1 MQSAIHEGYEYQ
13 DYFTVSIILQ
23 LMLRQTDAEIII
35 DRKDFSGDKFD
46 DLKVKTPNGTTEFQ
60 IKYSDDESSHKLT
73 KNDFANG
80 NGHDIALCDLF
91 ASWKTRKE
99 SENDTQIKLCLAWNR
114 PTDDDPITEFLKPIQ
129 EQTLPFSIA
138 AYSFDGEVFW
148 PVENLPPKTW
158 RKFNLAIKSGLIA
171 REDFLSFCNEFTIIL
186 EMPKASLDLKNPGGI
201 ENVIIRQVEKL
212 GVGIYPND
220 GLNAE
225 DVIYKLATEVKHS
238 RAMGNRLYTNTLMGR
253 LGFIMDYGKFDQR
266 FPVDSAHKVILD
278 DEIERLHGTIRDSKR
293 VIITGNPG
301 SGKSWLV
308 DEYIDKLEN
317 GDSKV
322 IHYNCFQSL
331 QDTNSL
337 ERIRVTSLYGNL
349 VSQIVE
355 QCPELVE
362 HKNTILGADKA
373 ELENLLRLI
382 EEEFYLVVDGLDHIS
397 REYDLHKDLISRSET
412 EIISELLGIHFP
424 DNCYVIIA
432 SQPIDVLDKFKDN
445 NYCVFEIEPW
455 GIKQAKSLMTTF
467 QITDDIIKDDDSS
480 LISEYLFKKSQGN
493 ALYLGYIL
501 RQLRNSNV
509 NKELI
514 DEIPDYDISLSEYY
528 SYLYKK
534 VHNNRTVNALCGAD
548 FYLSLDDLMEI
559 TGDGEFVECDISVLQ
574 PLLIENILSGGFSI
588 YHESFRRFVLSS
600 LKDKKVDLERNVYGI
615 LADWLQEKPFF
626 EFDKSFY
633 YLTELLY
640 KVKRDDEN
648 TALIEK
654 EFVLKSVS
662 EGYSRKRIRM
672 NLNCIIRSAG
682 RTRNLVALVTAGE
695 LLAMLDDMNEFES
708 TGEEYFQAICDIK
721 GAFKLNQLMQIDG
734 KPTFDKNIGQLAC
747 YISSKAGI
755 TPWWELYLDTDAK
768 QYKIE
773 DFKYYFRYYL
783 DEQGVGIIPKLMEGI
798 EKENVSI
805 RNQCIEIAYDEL
817 QDYIEFDEI
826 ASIAEEQQLI
836 HWKSYLSYIETGY
849 YLKNDVSFEAAIDN
863 WEKIKKMKMPGE
875 EDIGIFKELFSQVY
889 YLAEQGDRKTIEVVF
904 ADCKNI
910 NWFYNWIIYSIKM
923 AELCAHTAQMDS
935 KSICESAITNLE
947 LLLQDTEVFKGK
959 PRTCD
964 LYFLQNELTRSY
976 ERAVELINKNGTVED
991 LEKALGILERLDDET
1006 GTSLDHSMGGP
1017 LTDAE
1022 FLRLISCFL
1031 TIDNYGIVKPYLL
1044 RTQEKIERNEVY
1056 DCIAAAK
1063 LRFVSLISK
1072 YNQAEA
1078 LEYFDLCTRYL
1089 VAYGFHKDIILKQIM
1104 DSYNIF
1110 FESVAGNPE
1119 EERDIITK
1127 MTIALWNHTDGRE
1140 TKHFLNHWFDELLG
1154 TDSSYALAFLSG
1166 LQIKNGKSWVVECML
1181 CSAIEKYCNDSS
1193 YLDIVIGL
1201 IESLP
1206 NDTSSR
1212 IIDAATSVFRILE
1225 RRFEETSN
1233 DEKLLIKWRMNELV
1247 INIVSRFNILDSPWP
1262 DNDSW
1267 KDESIKEF
1275 LLTVESAGFDVSQ
1288 YIEYFH
1294 IKKSDDMD
1302 NNDGKK
1308 TVDVFEDNQT
1318 HFEASTPEDAKKWFE
1333 THNLIERD
1341 IQDICEFLK
1350 NYQND
1355 KDTLLDILRFIIT
1368 RIGGWRYSK
1377 KCKDIVLQ
1385 IIGQLELDNREMSE
1399 MHMLM
1404 YLYSY
1409 EWGSSLIDKDE
1420 FVNSIRLSLDVARD
1434 TFYGELPEVI
1444 ISHSGRITKG
1454 LLDALF
1460 AIDFEKDSI
1469 ITIWRNAFDIMKLR
1483 FPNLDQYPIDNVWE
1497 ETDELLG
1504 LRNCML
1510 MRFIDGGKE
1519 SFLAAYA
1526 YLANAAEEENYSKF
1540 TESIVFC
1547 LEHYEQ
1553 YNLVTQIAIADLV
1566 RCYGYR
1572 LKDLNID
1579 RMINAI
1585 NAVYP
1590 TGNLLLDVVFS
1601 EFTIYKSF
1609 LFKYPDKHVPDYM
1622 EQEDVEFYLAE
1633 QLYDLGKE
1641 KTREG
1646 NDEYAKNSVYRDPI
1660 MQVVDT
1666 CGINYVELYE
1676 ELHASRKLNDKI
1688 QDFVGGS
1695 SKVPEKNTVYKSY
1708 VIQYALHTI
1717 IEKAF
1722 LDRKPELIPQ
1732 NLLRLMPDYQGMYR
1746 LFKCREMQPA
1756 NHLYDKNN
1764 SCEPL
1769 LKNNE
1774 DEYILIGCSETKKH
1788 IDYKQASFVFA
1799 YQGIVVGGEE
1809 DEEHQI
1815 PFRQYLATAV
1825 EKGEIYT
1832 ISDNS
1837 ESLIDFIRTLD
1848 RELEDEDYLWPGM
1861 PVSKLLNVHIEF
1873 DFLHGR
1879 YIAVNQEND
1888 IVFIMKK
1895 WSSSYKDDSEYP
1907 GNAIPLYSGTE
1918 LYIKKEYI
1926 GTLEQRFGTLM
1937 MKTCVQSYTQ
1947 TY

>member
-1 MQSAIHEGYEYQ
+1 MQSSIHEGYEYQ

-23 LMLRQTDAEIII
+23 LMIHQIDSELII

-46 DLKVKTPNGTTEFQ
+46 DLKVKTPNGNTEFQ

-73 KNDFANG
+73 KDDFANG
-80 NGHDIALCDLF
+80 NGHDVALCDLF
-91 ASWKTRKE
+91 TSWKMRKE
-99 SENDTQIKLCLAWNR
+99 YENDAQIKLCLAWNR
-114 PTDDDPITEFLKPIQ
+114 PTDDDPIAEFLKPIQ
-129 EQTLPFSIA
+129 EQTLPFPVA

-148 PVENLPPKTW
+148 PIEKLPPQNW
-158 RKFNLAIKSGLIA
+158 RKFNTAIKSGIID
-171 REDFLSFCNEFTIIL
+171 REDFLSFCNELTIIL
-186 EMPKASLDLKNPGGI
+186 EMPKASLDLKNPGAL

-220 GLNAE
+220 ALNVE
-225 DVIYKLATEVKHS
+225 GVIYKLATEVKHS
-238 RAMGNRLYTNTLMGR
+238 RAMGNRLYTNILVGH
-253 LGFIMDYGKFDQR
+253 LGLIMDYGKFDQR
-266 FPVDSAHKVILD
+266 FPVDSTHQIILG
-278 DEIERLHGTIRDSKR
+278 DEIERLHRVIRDSKR

-308 DEYIDKLEN
+308 NEYIDKLKSE
-317 GDSKV
+317 DSKV
-322 IHYNCFQSL
+322 VHYNCFQSL

-337 ERIRVTSLYGNL
+337 ERIRVTSLYGNI

-355 QCPELVE
+355 QCPELVA
-362 HKNTILGADKA
+362 HKNTIFGADKA
-373 ELENLLRLI
+373 ELENLLCFI
-382 EEEFYLVVDGLDHIS
+382 DEEFYLVVDGLDHIS
-397 REYDLHKDLISRSET
+397 REYELHKDLISHSET
-412 EIISELLGIHFP
+412 EIISELLEIHFP
-424 DNCYVIIA
+424 DNCYVIIS
-432 SQPIDVLDKFKDN
+432 SQPIDEMEEFKDK
-445 NYCVFEIEPW
+445 NYSVFEIEPW
-455 GIKQAKSLMTTF
+455 GIEQAKSLMATF
-467 QITDDIIKDDDSS
+467 QISDDIIEDDDISS
-480 LISEYLFKKSQGN
+480 ISAYLLKKSQGN
-493 ALYLGYIL
+493 ALYLSYIL
-501 RQLRNSNV
+501 RQLRNLDV

-514 DEIPDYDISLSEYY
+514 DEIPDYDINLSKYY
-528 SYLYKK
+528 SYLYTK

-559 TGDGEFVECDISVLQ
+559 TGDGEFVEQDISVLH

-588 YHESFRRFVLSS
+588 YHESFRRFVLAT

-615 LADWLQEKPFF
+615 LADWLQKKPFF

-633 YLTELLY
+633 YLTELQY
-640 KVKRDDEN
+640 KIKRDVEN
-648 TALIEK
+648 IKLIEK
-654 EFVLKSVS
+654 EFVLKSVF

-682 RTRNLVALVTAGE
+682 RTRNLVASVTAGE

-721 GAFKLNQLMQIDG
+721 GASKLNKLMQIDG
-734 KPTFDKNIGQLAC
+734 KPTFDRNTGRLAC

-773 DFKYYFRYYL
+773 DFKYYFRYHI
-783 DEQGVGIIPKLMEGI
+783 DKQGVSIIPKLMEAI
-798 EKENVSI
+798 EKEKVSI
-805 RNQCIEIAYDEL
+805 RNQCIEIAYNEL

-826 ASIAEEQQLI
+826 VSIAEERQLI
-836 HWKSYLSYIETGY
+836 HWKNYLSYIETGY
-849 YLKNDVSFEAAIDN
+849 YPQSEVSFEDAIGN
-863 WEKIKKMKMPGE
+863 WKKIKTMRVPGE
-875 EDIGIFKELFSQVY
+875 EDIRIFKELFSQIY
-889 YLAEQGDRKTIEVVF
+889 YLAEKGDRKAIETVY
-904 ADCKNI
+904 ADCENI
-910 NWFYNWIIYSIKM
+910 NWFYNWIVYSIKM

-935 KSICESAITNLE
+935 KTICESAITNLE
-947 LLLQDTEVFKGK
+947 LLLQDTEVFKGE

-976 ERAVELINKNGTVED
+976 EQAVELIVQNGTVED

-1006 GTSLDHSMGGP
+1006 GTSFDHSMGGP

-1022 FLRLISCFL
+1022 FLRLISRFL
-1031 TIDNYGIVKPYLL
+1031 TIDNYEIVKPYLL
-1044 RTQEKIERNEVY
+1044 RTQEKIENNEVY

-1072 YNQAEA
+1072 YNQSEA
-1078 LEYFDLCTRYL
+1078 LEYFDMCTRYL
-1089 VAYGFHKDIILKQIM
+1089 VAYGFHKDIILKQII

-1119 EERDIITK
+1119 EERDTITK

-1140 TKHFLNHWFDELLG
+1140 TKHFLNHWFDKLLE
-1154 TDSSYALAFLSG
+1154 TDPRYALAFLSG
-1166 LQIKNGKSWVVECML
+1166 LQIKQGKSWVVEHML
-1181 CSAIEKYCNDSS
+1181 RSAIEKYCNDSS

-1206 NDTSSR
+1206 NDTSPR
-1212 IIDAATSVFRILE
+1212 IIDAATSVFRTLE
-1225 RRFEETSN
+1225 QMCTGTGD
-1233 DEKLLIKWRMNELV
+1233 DERLLIKCRMNELV
-1247 INIVSRFNILDSPWP
+1247 INVVSRFNILDSPWS
-1262 DNDSW
+1262 DSDSW
-1267 KDESIKEF
+1267 KDGSIREF

-1288 YIEYFH
+1288 YIEYFN
-1294 IKKSDDMD
+1294 IKKANDTD
-1302 NNDGKK
+1302 NKEGKK
-1308 TVDVFEDNQT
+1308 TGDVFEDKQT
-1318 HFEASTPEDAKKWFE
+1318 HFEALTTEDAKKWFE
-1333 THNLIERD
+1333 THDLIERD
-1341 IQDICEFLK
+1341 IQDICGFLK

-1355 KDTLLDILRFIIT
+1355 KDTLLEILRFIIT
-1368 RIGGWRYSK
+1368 KSSGWGYSQRR
-1377 KCKDIVLQ
+1377 KDTVIQ
-1385 IIGQLELDNREMSE
+1385 IIEQLELDDKEMSE
-1399 MHMLM
+1399 VHMLI

-1409 EWGSSLIDKDE
+1409 ERGSSLIDKDE
-1420 FVNSIRLSLDVARD
+1420 FLNSIRLSSDVARD
-1434 TFYGELPEVI
+1434 TFYRELPEVI

-1460 AIDFEKDSI
+1460 AFGFDKDSI
-1469 ITIWRNAFDIMKLR
+1469 ITIWRSAFDIMKLR
-1483 FPNLDQYPIDNVWE
+1483 FPNLDQYPIDNVLE
-1497 ETDELLG
+1497 EMDELLG
-1504 LRNCML
+1504 LRNCLL

-1519 SFLAAYA
+1519 SFLSAYA
-1526 YLANAAEEENYSKF
+1526 YLANAAEEENYSEF

-1609 LFKYPDKHVPDYM
+1609 LLKCFDKHAPDYM
-1622 EQEDVEFYLAE
+1622 ELEDIEFYLAE

-1641 KTREG
+1641 ETREG
-1646 NDEYAKNSVYRDPI
+1646 ADEYAKNSVYRDPI
-1660 MQVVDT
+1660 MQVVNT
-1666 CGINYVELYE
+1666 CGINYAELYE
-1676 ELHASRKLNDKI
+1676 KLHASRRLNDKM

-1695 SKVPEKNTVYKSY
+1695 IKIPETNTVYKSY
-1708 VIQYALHTI
+1708 VIQYALHAI

-1722 LDRKPELIPQ
+1722 FDRKPELIPQ

-1746 LFKCREMQPA
+1746 LFKCREMQPQ
-1756 NHLYDKNN
+1756 NHLYEKNN
-1764 SCEPL
+1764 SCEL
-1769 LKNNE
+1769 FLKNNE
-1774 DEYILIGCSETKKH
+1774 DEYILIGCSETRKRV
-1788 IDYKQASFVFA
+1788 DYQRVSLEFA
-1799 YQGIVVGGEE
+1799 YQGIVGK
-1809 DEEHQI
+1809 DDKDHQI
-1815 PFRQYLATAV
+1815 PFQEYLATAV
-1825 EKGEIYT
+1825 GEGEIYM

-1837 ESLIDFIRTLD
+1837 ESLIDFFRTLD
-1848 RELEDEDYLWPGM
+1848 RELEDEDYLWPGIQ
-1861 PVSKLLNVHIEF
+1861 VSRLLNVHFEF
-1873 DFLHGR
+1873 DFLNGR
-1879 YIAVNQEND
+1879 FIGVNQEND

-1895 WSSSYKDDSEYP
+1895 WSSSYKGDSEYP
-1907 GNAIPLYSGTE
+1907 GNAIPLYSGTK

-1937 MKTCVQSYTQ
+1937 MKTCVQSCTQ

>member
-1 MQSAIHEGYEYQ
+1 
-13 DYFTVSIILQ
+13 
-23 LMLRQTDAEIII
+23 MLRYTDAEIII

-46 DLKVKTPNGTTEFQ
+46 DLKVKTPNSTTEFQ

-73 KNDFANG
+73 KDDFANG
-80 NGHDIALCDLF
+80 NGHDTALCDLF
-91 ASWKTRKE
+91 ASWKRRKE
-99 SENDTQIKLCLAWNR
+99 SEYDTQIKLCLAWNR
-114 PTDDDPITEFLKPIQ
+114 PTDDDPIAEFLKPIQ
-129 EQTLPFSIA
+129 EQTLPFSVA

-148 PVENLPPKTW
+148 PAENLPPKTW
-158 RKFNLAIKSGLIA
+158 RKFNLAIKSGLID
-171 REDFLSFCNEFTIIL
+171 REDFLSFCNELTIIL
-186 EMPKASLDLKNPGGI
+186 EMPKASLDLKNPGAL

-220 GLNAE
+220 DLNVE

-238 RAMGNRLYTNTLMGR
+238 RAMGNRLYTNILVGR
-253 LGFIMDYGKFDQR
+253 LGLIMDYGKFDQR
-266 FPVDSAHKVILD
+266 FPVDSAHQIILG
-278 DEIERLHGTIRDSKR
+278 DEIERLHRVIRDSKR
-293 VIITGNPG
+293 VIIAGNPG

-317 GDSKV
+317 DDSKV

-362 HKNTILGADKA
+362 HKNTIFGADKA

-382 EEEFYLVVDGLDHIS
+382 GEEFYLVVDGLDHIS
-397 REYDLHKDLISRSET
+397 REYELHKDLISRSET
-412 EIISELLGIHFP
+412 EIISELLEIHFP
-424 DNCYVIIA
+424 DNCYVIIS
-432 SQPIDVLDKFKDN
+432 SQPIDEIEEFKGK
-445 NYCVFEIEPW
+445 NYSVFEIEPW
-455 GIKQAKSLMTTF
+455 GIKQVKSLMATF
-467 QITDDIIKDDDSS
+467 QINDDTMEDDDISS
-480 LISEYLFKKSQGN
+480 ISAYLLKKSQGN
-493 ALYLGYIL
+493 ALYLSYIL
-501 RQLRNSNV
+501 RQLRNLDV

-514 DEIPDYDISLSEYY
+514 DEIPDYDINLSKYY
-528 SYLYKK
+528 SYLYTK
-534 VHNNRTVNALCGAD
+534 VRNNRTVNALCGAD
-548 FYLSLDDLMEI
+548 FYLSLDDLIEI
-559 TGDGEFVECDISVLQ
+559 TGDGEFVEQDISVLH

-588 YHESFRRFVLSS
+588 YHESFRRFVLAS

-615 LADWLQEKPFF
+615 LADWLQKKPFF

-640 KVKRDDEN
+640 KIKRDVEN
-648 TALIEK
+648 IALIEE

-721 GAFKLNQLMQIDG
+721 GASKLNQLMQIDG
-734 KPTFDKNIGQLAC
+734 KPTFDRNTGRLAC

-755 TPWWELYLDTDAK
+755 TPWWELYLDTDTK

-773 DFKYYFRYYL
+773 DFKYYFRYHL
-783 DEQGVGIIPKLMEGI
+783 DEQGVSIIPKFMEAI
-798 EKENVSI
+798 EKEKGSI

-836 HWKSYLSYIETGY
+836 HWKNYLSYIETGFY
-849 YLKNDVSFEAAIDN
+849 PQSDVSFEVTIEN
-863 WEKIKKMKMPGE
+863 WEKIKTLKMPGE
-875 EDIGIFKELFSQVY
+875 EDIRIFKELFSQIY
-889 YLAEQGDRKTIEVVF
+889 YLAGQGDRKAIETVCT
-904 ADCKNI
+904 DCENI
-910 NWFYNWIIYSIKM
+910 NWFHNWIIYSIKM
-923 AELCAHTAQMDS
+923 AELCTHTEQMDS
-935 KSICESAITNLE
+935 KTICESVITNLE
-947 LLLQDTEVFKGK
+947 LLLQDTEVFKGE

-976 ERAVELINKNGTVED
+976 ERAIELIAKNGTVED
-991 LEKALGILERLDDET
+991 MEKALGILERLDDET
-1006 GTSLDHSMGGP
+1006 GTSFDHSMGGP

-1022 FLRLISCFL
+1022 FLRLISRFL
-1031 TIDNYGIVKPYLL
+1031 TIDNYEIVKPYLL
-1044 RTQEKIERNEVY
+1044 RTQEKIEKNEVY

-1089 VAYGFHKDIILKQIM
+1089 VAYGFHKDIILEQIM

-1110 FESVAGNPE
+1110 FECVAGNPE
-1119 EERDIITK
+1119 EERDTITK

-1140 TKHFLNHWFDELLG
+1140 TKHFLNHWFDKLLK
-1154 TDSSYALAFLSG
+1154 TDSRYALAFLSG
-1166 LQIKNGKSWVVECML
+1166 LQIKYGKSWVVERML
-1181 CSAIEKYCNDSS
+1181 CSAIEKYCNNSG

-1206 NDTSSR
+1206 NDTSPR
-1212 IIDAATSVFRILE
+1212 IIDATTSVFRTLE
-1225 RRFEETSN
+1225 QMCAGTDD
-1233 DEKLLIKWRMNELV
+1233 DERLRIKRRMNELV
-1247 INIVSRFNILDSPWP
+1247 INVVSRFNILDTPWP
-1262 DNDSW
+1262 DRDSW
-1267 KDESIKEF
+1267 KDGSIKEF
-1275 LLTVESAGFDVSQ
+1275 LLTVEAAGFDVSQ
-1288 YIEYFH
+1288 YIEYFR
-1294 IKKSDDMD
+1294 IKKANNAD
-1302 NNDGKK
+1302 NKDGKK
-1308 TVDVFEDNQT
+1308 TVDAFEDKQT

-1333 THNLIERD
+1333 THDLIERD
-1341 IQDICEFLK
+1341 IQDICEFLE

-1355 KDTLLDILRFIIT
+1355 KDTLLEILGFVIT
-1368 RIGGWRYSK
+1368 RTGGWRYSQK
-1377 KCKDIVLQ
+1377 RKDTILQ
-1385 IIGQLELDNREMSE
+1385 IIERLGLDDKELSE
-1399 MHMLM
+1399 VYMLM

-1420 FVNSIRLSLDVARD
+1420 FLNSIRLSSDVGRD
-1434 TFYGELPEVI
+1434 TFYRELPEVI

-1454 LLDALF
+1454 LLNALF
-1460 AIDFEKDSI
+1460 AIGFDKDSI
-1469 ITIWRNAFDIMKLR
+1469 ITIWRSAFDIMKLR
-1483 FPNLDQYPIDNVWE
+1483 FPNLDQYPIDNVLE

-1504 LRNCML
+1504 LRNCLL

-1526 YLANAAEEENYSKF
+1526 FLANAAEEENYSEF

-1590 TGNLLLDVVFS
+1590 IGNLLLDVIFS

-1609 LFKYPDKHVPDYM
+1609 LLKCSDKHAPDYM
-1622 EQEDVEFYLAE
+1622 EQEDIEFYLAE
-1633 QLYDLGKE
+1633 QLYDLGEK

-1646 NDEYAKNSVYRDPI
+1646 TDEYAKNSVYRDPI
-1660 MQVVDT
+1660 MQVVNT

-1676 ELHASRKLNDKI
+1676 KLHASRRLNDKI
-1688 QDFVGGS
+1688 QDFIGGS
-1695 SKVPEKNTVYKSY
+1695 SKIPETNTVYKSY

-1746 LFKCREMQPA
+1746 LFKCREMQPQ

-1764 SCEPL
+1764 SCEPF
-1769 LKNNE
+1769 LKDNE
-1774 DEYILIGCSETKKH
+1774 DEYILIGCSETRKC
-1788 IDYKQASFVFA
+1788 IDYQQVSLVFA
-1799 YQGIVVGGEE
+1799 YQGIVGED
-1809 DEEHQI
+1809 DEEHQN
-1815 PFRQYLATAV
+1815 PFQQCLATAV
-1825 EKGEIYT
+1825 EEGEIYM

-1837 ESLIDFIRTLD
+1837 EALINFISTLD

-1861 PVSKLLNVHIEF
+1861 SVSKLFNVHIEF
-1873 DFLHGR
+1873 DFWHGR

-1888 IVFIMKK
+1888 IIFIMKK
-1895 WSSSYKDDSEYP
+1895 WSSSYKGDSEYP

-1918 LYIKKEYI
+1918 LYIKKDYI
-1926 GTLEQRFGTLM
+1926 GILEEQFGKLK